1 MGTKGKL
8 ARVVDGGP
16 KRVYY
21 VKEETGEAISDTT
34 EVSRSLHEWRVKQ
47 GYKQVTPK
55 EYRAFRKE
63 HAGPRSV
70 TLYLSDDEHTILR
83 TRLQRLSDQY
93 HKDWGD
99 KNLAYYVH
107 ALLRNALF
115 L

>member
-8 ARVVDGGP
+8 ATVVSGGP

-21 VKEETGEAISDTT
+21 VKVETGEAQSDDLASSFT
-34 EVSRSLHEWRVKQ
+34 LHDWRIKQ
-47 GYKQVTPK
+47 GYKQVTAK
-55 EYRAFRKE
+55 EYRTFRKE
-63 HAGPRSV
+63 HAGPRSI

-93 HKDWGD
+93 HTDWGD